1 MQQGCLI
8 DPEFNTSSL
17 HFTDG
22 FRQVEGNRSG
32 LGTWHKTAWA
42 KLFTE
47 PANLAHHIRSSNG
60 HVKAKPV
67 FFNSLDQIVETHE
80 IRTGCLRFKRSLA
93 LGEDQ
98 NLYLFTGTGGQHGY
112 SAYHLV
118 SVTGINPKPHMD
130 FKRWIKFDV
139 IHFLEE

>member
-32 LGTWHKTAWA
+32 LGTWHKTAWP

-80 IRTGCLRFKRSLA
+80 IRTCCLSFKLFECFEIFFAMLFWHSVFA
-93 LGEDQ
+93 L
-98 NLYLFTGTGGQHGY
+98 
-112 SAYHLV
+112 LV
-118 SVTGINPKPHMD
+118 AG
-130 FKRWIKFDV
+130 F
-139 IHFLEE
+139 